1 MRNVA
6 YGESD
11 VIVTLLTPAYGKL
24 GVLVRGGRKSTKR
37 VGGALE
43 PFHTISVWV
52 DDKSDRGRDL
62 GVLRDARIARMRPGI
77 VGSLEALEAG
87 GTALRWARHL
97 FPART
102 AEPEAWEILT
112 GLLAALD
119 AGARPRP
126 ALAGAALR
134 LLAAMG
140 YGLDL
145 ARCVKCG
152 RDCPETRKAYLD
164 AAHGGLVCRA
174 CGGAAR
180 VIAPEL
186 RAIGRALQRG
196 EAQDMTDAQA
206 GELLEVIDEAMAAHA
221 GYDDAGRRSS

>member
-1 MRNVA
+1 VRNVA

-11 VIVTLLTPAYGKL
+11 VIVTLLTPGHGKL

-43 PFHTISVWV
+43 PFHTISAWV

-62 GVLRDARIARMRPGI
+62 GVLREARIARMRPGI
-77 VGSLEALEAG
+77 VASLAAMEAA
-87 GTALRWARHL
+87 GTALRWARHV
-97 FPART
+97 FPARH
-102 AEPEAWEILT
+102 AEPEAWDIVV
-112 GLLAALD
+112 GLLDVLD
-119 AGARPRP
+119 AGAPP
-126 ALAGAALR
+126 SASLAGAALR

-145 ARCVKCG
+145 AQCVKCG
-152 RDCPETRKAYLD
+152 RACPEDKKAYLD

-180 VIAPEL
+180 VMSPEL
-186 RAIGRALQRG
+186 RALSRALQRG
-196 EAQDMTDAQA
+196 EAPPMTEAQA
-206 GELLEVIDEAMAAHA
+206 AEILGIIDEAMAAHA
-221 GYDDAGRRSS
+221 GYDDAGRRG